1 MSLDSSTRSATNS
14 SRPATPPARRKNPVR
29 IAIAV
34 SVTSV
39 GALIIGYAFL
49 SLSDTVG
56 VVVANQTI
64 ERGTTLTSDDLTVAN
79 VKLDPSISVVPQ
91 SDLDDLLG
99 QAAAVEIVE
108 GSLLSPAEVTTDPI
122 PGIGETLVNLALQ
135 PGQFPPL
142 YGGAP
147 VRVVST
153 ASNNDEPPTEA
164 PRFIEATVVDS
175 SPTEDGLM
183 LINVLVPSDQAGLLA
198 TRAATGRIAIV
209 LDPEVR
215 SS

>member
-1 MSLDSSTRSATNS
+1 MSPNTKTQTEKDSRH
-14 SRPATPPARRKNPVR
+14 PAAPPARRKNPVR
-29 IAIAV
+29 IAVAV
-34 SVTSV
+34 SITSV
-39 GALIIGYAFL
+39 GALIVGYAFM

-64 ERGTTLTSDDLTVAN
+64 ERGTTITSDDLMVSN
-79 VKLDPSISVVPQ
+79 VKLDPSIATVPA

-99 QAAAVEIVE
+99 QSAAVEIVE
-108 GSLLSPAEVTTDPI
+108 GSLLSPAEVTADAI

-135 PGQFPPL
+135 PGHFPPL

-147 VRVVST
+147 VRVVNT
-153 ASNNDEPPTEA
+153 AANNDEPPTEA

-183 LINVLVPSDQAGLLA
+183 IVNVLVPSDQAGLLA

-215 SS
+215 P